1 MSIRH
6 ALPADVDTLAE
17 IEAASYPPAEGAS
30 RQSIAGRVAVYPDC
44 FWLLDEG
51 GEVKA
56 FVNGFVTDM
65 PDLTDEMY
73 DDPHLHTPKGA
84 WQMIF
89 SVVTAPAHRHEG
101 CASRVLRQV
110 CADAKAAGRKG
121 IVLTCKER
129 LVDFYARLGFVDEG
143 LSESTHGNV
152 VWHQMRLALTHAVGT
167 GNPTANGSAKTAER
181 TNDADTTAMS
191 GVDHDAETLEFPQVE
206 PTA

>member
-65 PDLTDEMY
+65 PMRCTM
-73 DDPHLHTPKGA
+73 TP
-84 WQMIF
+84 IF
-89 SVVTAPAHRHEG
+89 TRR
-101 CASRVLRQV
+101 RVR
-110 CADAKAAGRKG
+110 GR
-121 IVLTCKER
+121 
-129 LVDFYARLGFVDEG
+129 
-143 LSESTHGNV
+143 
-152 VWHQMRLALTHAVGT
+152 
-167 GNPTANGSAKTAER
+167 
-181 TNDADTTAMS
+181 
-191 GVDHDAETLEFPQVE
+191 
-206 PTA
+206 

>member
-6 ALPADVDTLAE
+6 ALPTDVDTLAD

-73 DDPHLHTPKGA
+73 DDPHLHTPKGG

-89 SVVTAPAHRHEG
+89 SVVTAPAYRHEG
-101 CASRVLRQV
+101 CASSGLRRRESRRAQGRRAHLQGTAHRLL
-110 CADAKAAGRKG
+110 CA
-121 IVLTCKER
+121 VR
-129 LVDFYARLGFVDEG
+129 LRG
-143 LSESTHGNV
+143 
-152 VWHQMRLALTHAVGT
+152 
-167 GNPTANGSAKTAER
+167 
-181 TNDADTTAMS
+181 
-191 GVDHDAETLEFPQVE
+191 
-206 PTA
+206 